1 MILRL
6 FFHME
11 RVEWVRC
18 HVPESQSMVGGMK
31 SAWGGPVVGGGLR
44 LIVDCI
50 ATCGTQM
57 ITLDHNGCSNFS
69 LLT

>member
-1 MILRL
+1 MTLRL
-6 FFHME
+6 LFHME

-44 LIVDCI
+44 LMVDGM
-50 ATCGTQM
+50 TNCGAQM
-57 ITLDHNGCSNFS
+57 VTPDHNGASISVF
-69 LLT
+69 